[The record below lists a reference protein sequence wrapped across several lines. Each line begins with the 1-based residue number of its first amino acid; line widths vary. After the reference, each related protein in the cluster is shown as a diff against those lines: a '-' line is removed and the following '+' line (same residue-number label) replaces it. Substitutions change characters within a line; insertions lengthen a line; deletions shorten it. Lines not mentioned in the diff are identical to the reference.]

1 MIKKTSISR
10 MALLAGMA
18 VLTLSLGY
26 VATAYAATLNLNSG
40 DSVVI
45 QPNVA
50 TTVTCNATGGPT
62 ICEIPISIYE
72 SRYQTCKR
80 SYPSSTCFNN
90 EWPAFKSRHPSC
102 VLEAFDAC
110 IKTCGE
116 SYPSSTC
123 YNNCR

>member
-1 MIKKTSISR
+1 MFRKLSMIA
-10 MALLAGMA
+10 ALIL
-18 VLTLSLGY
+18 VS
-26 VATAYAATLNLNSG
+26 TAASAATLNLNSG
-40 DSVVI
+40 DSVLI

-50 TTVTCNATGGPT
+50 TTVTCNAVGGPT
-62 ICEIPISIYE
+62 TCEVQISVYE
-72 SRYQTCKR
+72 SRYQTCKH
-80 SYPSSTCFNN
+80 SYPASTCFSN

-102 VLEAFDAC
+102 VLEAFDSC

>member
-1 MIKKTSISR
+1 MFSKISSSKTVLFSS
-10 MALLAGMA
+10 MAACLFSVGFAA
-18 VLTLSLGY
+18 VALG
-26 VATAYAATLNLNSG
+26 ATLNLNSG

-50 TTVTCNATGGPT
+50 TTVTCNAIGGPT
-62 ICEIPISIYE
+62 TCEIQISNYE

-80 SYPSSTCFNN
+80 AYPASTCFSN
-90 EWPAFKSRHPSC
+90 EWPAFKSRHPTC

>member
-1 MIKKTSISR
+1 MFRKKSILGGIAAGILSMGF
-10 MALLAGMA
+10 MAQ
-18 VLTLSLGY
+18 
-26 VATAYAATLNLNSG
+26 AATLNLNSG
-40 DSVVI
+40 DSAVI

-50 TTVTCNATGGPT
+50 TTVTCNAVGGPT
-62 ICEIPISIYE
+62 TCEIQISTYE

-80 SYPSSTCFNN
+80 SYPASTCFTN
-90 EWPAFKSRHPSC
+90 EWPAFKSRHPNC